1 MTVSLIPNFDTRNTV
16 TVIPTLASPK
26 PRWIW
31 PGLDNDGMI
40 VSVFT
45 QNKAAEKPHVRT

>member
-16 TVIPTLASPK
+16 RGIPTLASPK
-26 PRWIW
+26 PPLIW